1 MLGYVIGDNDMIT
14 GFRLVGV
21 EGVRSKFS
29 RMRHGKL
36 LDKALARNDLAIII
50 ISEEFSTQP
59 QMHEAIEKI
68 RRERKSTL
76 IVEMPGSKGKPSQ
89 IHMSDLISK
98 TLGVRI

>member
-1 MLGYVIGDNDMIT
+1 MLAYIIGDSDMIT

-21 EGVRSKFS
+21 EGAEANSVDEARQ
-29 RMRHGKL
+29 
-36 LDKALARNDLAIII
+36 ALNNALGRTDLAIII

-68 RRERKSTL
+68 RRERKNTL

-89 IHMSDLISK
+89 VHMSDLISK